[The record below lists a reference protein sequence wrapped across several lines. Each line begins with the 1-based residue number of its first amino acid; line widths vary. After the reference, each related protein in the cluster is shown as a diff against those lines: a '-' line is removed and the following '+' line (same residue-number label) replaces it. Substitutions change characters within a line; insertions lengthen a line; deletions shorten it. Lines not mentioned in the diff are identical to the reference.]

1 MKKMNIFVSLQS
13 KTGLDQPW
21 YQHKNTISKIS
32 SNHYQQNVENIDIF
46 LSILH
51 TPNVWY

>member
-13 KTGLDQPW
+13 TTGLDQPW
-21 YQHKNTISKIS
+21 YQHKNTISIS
-32 SNHYQQNVENIDIF
+32 SNYYQQNVENIDIF